1 MAVLAAILPIVS
13 RSSGLALELYR
24 FAASSPESSHDFVQ
38 IASTVN
44 NFASIL
50 KQLGTIIKEDDRLPS
65 HEVRHPPLPCT
76 PHVMLTVVQAIEVV
90 DDVTEQSQAILKE
103 VELATSLQK
112 EESSN
117 RNDTYSPRNG
127 RPQQDST
134 TVSRLLYLM
143 AHLEALRLTLSVLLQ
158 TLYTAQSV
166 MWAK

>member
-1 MAVLAAILPIVS
+1 
-13 RSSGLALELYR
+13 
-24 FAASSPESSHDFVQ
+24 
-38 IASTVN
+38 
-44 NFASIL
+44 
-50 KQLGTIIKEDDRLPS
+50 
-65 HEVRHPPLPCT
+65 
-76 PHVMLTVVQAIEVV
+76 MLTVVQAIEVV

-103 VELATSLQK
+103 LELATSLQK
-112 EESSN
+112 EESGN

-134 TVSRLLYLM
+134 TTSRLLYLM

>member
-1 MAVLAAILPIVS
+1 
-13 RSSGLALELYR
+13 
-24 FAASSPESSHDFVQ
+24 
-38 IASTVN
+38 
-44 NFASIL
+44 
-50 KQLGTIIKEDDRLPS
+50 
-65 HEVRHPPLPCT
+65 
-76 PHVMLTVVQAIEVV
+76 MLTVVQAIEVV